1 MLDINELYLKLK
13 GIPYE
18 MLSGSVKTADRI
30 SAIQRF
36 NDDKT
41 FGVFLLT
48 TRAGGLGINLTSA
61 RVVIIFDSDW
71 NP

>member
-1 MLDINELYLKLK
+1 MLIFSQFKKMLDINELYLKLK

-48 TRAGGLGINLTSA
+48 TRAVTIFELNLPYN
-61 RVVIIFDSDW
+61 I
-71 NP
+71 

>member
-1 MLDINELYLKLK
+1 MLDIIELYLKMK
-13 GIPYE
+13 GLSYE
-18 MLSGSVKTADRI
+18 MLTGSVKTQDRI

-48 TRAGGLGINLTSA
+48 TRAVSPKQLL
-61 RVVIIFDSDW
+61 
-71 NP
+71 